1 MDKDQ
6 EKDRITLA
14 LTDQQLHKTIYSDI
28 RFGIVTWSIL
38 LLFQVPSEFK
48 VELWVPLCV
57 LPLVSYFT
65 RKRTITKEAI
75 LSPNT
80 ILPQLAIIISWFFI
94 VLLIASPNYYVALSL
109 LPVALISYYIW
120 NKTKNERFSIAPIL
134 CYMAYTSLFYNED
147 TTLSGF
153 CLLTFILS
161 IFFCYAF
168 LSACSTRDIT
178 IFSDKSD
185 NGKASIYFHERGV
198 FTCIFIP
205 IFMSMALFTITNK
218 PPRVPMTFYSHALN
232 VLYSAITFICYVEA
246 YSIVVIKSFQIN
258 DKNN

>member
-14 LTDQQLHKTIYSDI
+14 LTDQQLHKTIKTIYSDI

-48 VELWVPLCV
+48 VELLVPLCV

-109 LPVALISYYIW
+109 LPVALI
-120 NKTKNERFSIAPIL
+120 
-134 CYMAYTSLFYNED
+134 YTN
-147 TTLSGF
+147 
-153 CLLTFILS
+153 LLLH
-161 IFFCYAF
+161 
-168 LSACSTRDIT
+168 LEQ
-178 IFSDKSD
+178 DK
-185 NGKASIYFHERGV
+185 K
-198 FTCIFIP
+198 
-205 IFMSMALFTITNK
+205 
-218 PPRVPMTFYSHALN
+218 
-232 VLYSAITFICYVEA
+232 
-246 YSIVVIKSFQIN
+246 
-258 DKNN
+258 